1 MSKYATIKT
10 SFKDGDVLIA
20 SLEAMGLKGIQNH
33 IGSPIQLEGYE
44 ARRRNE
50 IADIVIPRKY
60 VGSASNDLG
69 FKRGEDGTY
78 TAIVSDF
85 DSRKYGPTWMRSL
98 TLEYNQADVAK
109 KMKKAGFK
117 LVNTGINTKTG
128 NVKAQYQQ
136 I

>member
-10 SFKDGDVLIA
+10 SFKDGEVLIA

-33 IGSPIQLEGYE
+33 IGHPIQLEGYE

-50 IADIVIPRKY
+50 TADIVIPRKY
-60 VGSASNDLG
+60 VGAASNDLG
-69 FKRGEDGTY
+69 FKRGEDGTF

-85 DSRKYGPTWMRSL
+85 DRTKYGPKWMQSL

-109 KMKKAGFK
+109 KMKAAGFK
-117 LVNTGINTKTG
+117 LVNTGLNTKNG
-128 NVKAQYQQ
+128 NLKAQYQQ